1 MNTNVSS
8 NVVDRIKSM
17 ETLPTMPTLL
27 QPLLHCIRRPASEVD
42 IDEVVK
48 LAEQDE
54 SITAQCIRLANSP
67 LFARSREASSLKE
80 AVFSV
85 GLRRVEDILLSICM
99 SRLLPRDRYVVDPIA
114 FWRHSLGCAMVA
126 RKLAEMIHFEDPD
139 GIYLAGLLHDLGI
152 LANAIAF
159 PKEFHLALEEAVV
172 HHVALDVAEQATLG
186 FTHAESGAI
195 LAELWHLPA
204 HCCEVIRFHHDVP
217 AAPKDGLFAYVSLV
231 SLADLLCRVREM
243 GYGYPEFLRVEFAA
257 HEGWEFLL
265 SRYKEL
271 ENIDLVRFTF
281 EVSDAVAEVAAVV
294 NLIFPTA
301 SSEGNPEESN
311 RRPN

>member
-1 MNTNVSS
+1 MNTNVSTT
-8 NVVDRIKSM
+8 VVDRIKTM

-27 QPLLHCIRRPASEVD
+27 QPLLNCIRRPASEVD
-42 IDEVVK
+42 IEEVVK

-54 SITAQCIRLANSP
+54 SVTAQCIRLANSP
-67 LFARSREASSLKE
+67 LFARSREAASLKE
-80 AVFSV
+80 AVFSL

-99 SRLLPRDRYVVDPIA
+99 SRLLPRDKYVVDPIA

-126 RKLAEMIHFEDPD
+126 RKLAELIHFEDAE
-139 GIYLAGLLHDLGI
+139 GVYLAGLLHDLGI
-152 LANAIAF
+152 LVNAIAF

-172 HHVALDVAEQATLG
+172 QHLALDVAEQSTLG

-195 LAELWHLPA
+195 LAELWHLPPQ
-204 HCCEVIRFHHDVP
+204 CCDVIRFHHDVSS
-217 AAPKDGLFAYVSLV
+217 APMDSHLAYVSMV

-257 HEGWEFLL
+257 HQGWHFLL
-265 SRYKEL
+265 SRYKDL
-271 ENIDLVRFTF
+271 ENIDLVRLTF

-294 NLIFPTA
+294 NLIFPSA
-301 SSEGNPEESN
+301 GGDANSDDPSQ
-311 RRPN
+311 RPN